1 MTDQGTPQ
9 EPQVTPQS
17 SPPAGALNPSSDE
30 NRVPQARF
38 NAVLQEKNELAAR
51 LAALEAVETKRRE
64 AEMSELERER
74 AKAQE
79 AEARYQQMQ
88 QQLDSERKARLE
100 DKRDSAVA
108 QSLAAAGA
116 IDADDLLTV
125 LRAKYAADLTGI
137 VSSDGSL
144 NSDAIKAL
152 VDKVRTERAYA
163 FQSGGPG
170 SPSNRGGQVPTVTS
184 TEASTLAKQVKQQY
198 GYDLD
203 ADSLGKRIDMYKDK
217 DIL

>member
-1 MTDQGTPQ
+1 MTDQDTPQ
-9 EPQVTPQS
+9 ESQVTPDA
-17 SPPAGALNPSSDE
+17 SPPAGALTTSSDE

-51 LAALEAVETKRRE
+51 LAALEAADKTRRE
-64 AEMSELERER
+64 AELSDLERAQ

-79 AEARYQQMQ
+79 SEAKQ
-88 QQLDSERKARLE
+88 QQLEQQLESERKARLE

-116 IDADDLLTV
+116 IDADDLITV
-125 LRAKYAADLTGI
+125 LRAKYANDLTAI
-137 VSSDGSL
+137 LNADGTL
-144 NSDAIKAL
+144 DSDAIKAL

-170 SPSNRGGQVPTVTS
+170 SPSNRGGHVPTVTS
-184 TEASTLAKQVKQQY
+184 TEAATLAKQVKEQY

-203 ADSLGKRIDMYKDK
+203 AESLGKRIDMYKD
-217 DIL
+217 IL

>member
-1 MTDQGTPQ
+1 MTDQDTPQ
-9 EPQVTPQS
+9 EPQVTPDA
-17 SPPAGALNPSSDE
+17 SPPAGAQNTSSDE

-51 LAALEAVETKRRE
+51 LAALEAADKTRRE
-64 AEMSELERER
+64 AEMSELERAQ

-79 AEARYQQMQ
+79 SEVKH
-88 QQLDSERKARLE
+88 QQLLQQLESERKARLE

-116 IDADDLLTV
+116 IDADDLITV
-125 LRAKYAADLTGI
+125 LRAKYANELTAILNADGTL
-137 VSSDGSL
+137 D
-144 NSDAIKAL
+144 SDAIKAL

-170 SPSNRGGQVPTVTS
+170 SPSNRGGYVPTVTN
-184 TEASTLAKQVKQQY
+184 TEAAALAKQVKEQY

-203 ADSLGKRIDMYKDK
+203 AESLGKRIDMYKD
-217 DIL
+217 IL